1 MRVHQCLL
9 LIGISESNTLTKPS
23 TDVDHSH
30 HLFLLE
36 GKRRALANLDQGG
49 RADFR

>member
-1 MRVHQCLL
+1 MRAQRCLL
-9 LIGISESNTLTKPS
+9 FIGISESNTPTQPC
-23 TDVDHSH
+23 TDVVLSH

-49 RADFR
+49 RANFR